1 MKLNCDGKEISPPV
15 SAVNTGF
22 SLLPAVAGLFTGVLV
37 LSNILAAKMLQ
48 IGPFVFDGGTILFPL
63 SYIFGDI
70 LTEVYGYRAARK
82 VIWTGFATLVLM
94 SLSIAFVG
102 VLPAQA
108 EWTFQ
113 GDFDNILRQ
122 VPRIAVA
129 SILGYFSGEYVNS
142 VVLSKI
148 KVATGGRFLWFR
160 AVASTL
166 AGQLFDTVIFVA
178 AAFYGSYSLSVLVTM
193 ALSNYLLKTG
203 VEVILLP
210 LTYCVVGF
218 IKKIE
223 KTDVYDY
230 SISYSL
236 FPGRGKN
243 IKENTGR

>member
-1 MKLNCDGKEISPPV
+1 MKLNRDGKEISPPV

-129 SILGYFSGEYVNS
+129 SILGYFSGEYVNTPSRSNSISLTNCISSSCISCVSPGKPQIS
-142 VVLSKI
+142 VVRSVISGIRSLKCVTIRTRSALFVRLPI
-148 KVATGGRFLWFR
+148 RFKMVSF
-160 AVASTL
+160 A
-166 AGQLFDTVIFVA
+166 
-178 AAFYGSYSLSVLVTM
+178 
-193 ALSNYLLKTG
+193 
-203 VEVILLP
+203 
-210 LTYCVVGF
+210 C
-218 IKKIE
+218 
-223 KTDVYDY
+223 
-230 SISYSL
+230 
-236 FPGRGKN
+236 
-243 IKENTGR
+243 